1 MMLSSKGQTKALCA
15 TFGGLVTLLSAAVAS
30 AQTQP
35 AAPAPTPAPAPTA
48 APAEPAPASASVS
61 LGATAT
67 PTEATATATAE
78 PPPPAP
84 EPTPEPAPEV
94 PTEPPAAEEPAA
106 EAAPAGKPKL
116 FVFGDAWAG
125 FQSARSGTFGGG
137 DVYATKGP
145 DGSAQSGFGLSWLGA
160 DIGYDAGTWAVNGSL
175 RFGDAVAQYGTGTLG
190 PITNAYVTWR
200 PADGF
205 SIAGGTFGTIFGAEV
220 AESWLNLNYTRGE
233 LYMNMQPFWHTG
245 LKAEY
250 AKDAFVARALL
261 VNEPNKS
268 NLSVSD
274 PNGDGLPVGAGA
286 VNAGAQLGY
295 VSDVF
300 TAYGGILQSL
310 APKSSER
317 MGSIFAT
324 FVDVVA
330 IVKVSDLTLIG
341 NFDLNGGYKSVD
353 SYWGGSLAAGYAFNS
368 QFGVAV
374 RGEHLKWDNDDPA
387 DAEDEDTTLT
397 TGTFT
402 FDVKPV
408 KDTGNFVIRLDARME
423 HSNQELYN
431 KPSGEETTKDWFS
444 TTLGIVGY
452 ADLL

>member
-1 MMLSSKGQTKALCA
+1 MMLSSKGQTKAVCA

-30 AQTQP
+30 AQTP
-35 AAPAPTPAPAPTA
+35 AAPAPAPAPAPTAAAA

-78 PPPPAP
+78 PPAPPAEP
-84 EPTPEPAPEV
+84 EPTPVAAEPV
-94 PTEPPAAEEPAA
+94 PTEETPAAEAPAE

-125 FQSARSGTFGGG
+125 FQSARSGTLGGG

-145 DGSAQSGFGLSWLGA
+145 NGTAQSGFGLSWLGA
-160 DIGYDAGTWAVNGSL
+160 DVGYDAGAWAVNGSL
-175 RFGDAVAQYGTGTLG
+175 RFGDAVPQYGTGTLG
-190 PITNAYVTWR
+190 PITAAYLTWR
-200 PADGF
+200 PTDGL
-205 SIAGGTFGTIFGAEV
+205 SLAAGTFGTIFGAEV

-245 LKAEY
+245 IKAEF

-261 VNEPNKS
+261 VNEANNS
-268 NLSVSD
+268 NLSKTD
-274 PNGDGLPVGAGA
+274 PLGSGA
-286 VNAGAQLGY
+286 VNAGGQLGY

-300 TAYGGILQSL
+300 SAYGGVMQSL
-310 APKSSER
+310 APASSER
-317 MGSIFAT
+317 FGSIFAT

-330 IVKVSDLTLIG
+330 ILKVSDFTLIG
-341 NFDLNGGYKSVD
+341 NLDFNGGYKSVQ
-353 SYWGGSLAAGYAFNS
+353 SYWGGSLAAAYAFS
-368 QFGVAV
+368 PQFGMAL
-374 RGEHLKWDNDDPA
+374 RGEHLKWESDLQ
-387 DAEDEDTTLT
+387 LT
-397 TGTFT
+397 TGTLT
-402 FDVKPV
+402 FDIKPV
-408 KDTGNFVIRLDARME
+408 KDVQNFVVRLDGRLE
-423 HSNQELYN
+423 TSNQEIYN
-431 KPSGEETTKDWFS
+431 KSSGDDMTKKWFA